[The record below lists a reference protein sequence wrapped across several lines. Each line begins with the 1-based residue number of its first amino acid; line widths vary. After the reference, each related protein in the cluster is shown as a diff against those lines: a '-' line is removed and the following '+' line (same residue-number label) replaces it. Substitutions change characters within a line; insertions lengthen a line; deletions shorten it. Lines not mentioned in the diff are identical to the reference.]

1 MNSELQIRTPE
12 GIAFSLPLAGP
23 LARCFAWFIDLVVI
37 AITIV
42 TLGIVS
48 SMLGWLSP
56 EAANAIMALAIF
68 ATQIGYG
75 ILTEWKWRGQT
86 LGKRALRLRV
96 MDVQGLK
103 LQLSQVV
110 MRNLLRAVDFLPMF
124 YLVGGT
130 ACVLNRRLQRLGDL
144 AANTVVVS
152 LPRVTQPD
160 IEQLTAGRFNS
171 LRESPHLAGRLR
183 QKTSPA
189 EAALVL
195 NALMRRD
202 QLDANARVEL
212 FALIASH
219 FKRMV
224 EFPPDAVESVGDEQ
238 YLRNVV
244 DLLYNPRGTKAPTD
258 AQRK

>member
-23 LARCFAWFIDLVVI
+23 LARCFAWFIDLLVITI
-37 AITIV
+37 AII
-42 TLGIVS
+42 TLGIIS

-56 EAANAIMALAIF
+56 EAANAVMALSIF

-124 YLVGGT
+124 YLVGGM

-171 LRESPHLAGRLR
+171 LREYPHLAGRLR

-195 NALMRRD
+195 NALIRRD
-202 QLDANARVEL
+202 QLEAKARVEL
-212 FALIASH
+212 FGQIARH
-219 FKRMV
+219 FRSLV
-224 EFPPDAVESVGDEQ
+224 EFPPDVVESVGDEQ

-244 DLLYNPRGTKAPTD
+244 DLLYNPRGTKAPADTLG
-258 AQRK
+258 K